1 MKPSKPRDLRL
12 LAWWAGSRAPL
23 DLPDLAATLEVA
35 RVHCKMKPERFEALF
50 SEFAP
55 WLTPYVSERLKR
67 RRNGLSASPRS
78 QPAWLADHRRRMA
91 PKRAK
96 AKKPSPWFTDWMF
109 QRLRQS
115 REIEDA
121 ALRIATL
128 NGMMARIMA
137 RSLPDSFECDPGMKA
152 WLAFD
157 KKELPIKEKRLLIRA
172 ADEEI
177 HHRAA

>member
-1 MKPSKPRDLRL
+1 
-12 LAWWAGSRAPL
+12 
-23 DLPDLAATLEVA
+23 
-35 RVHCKMKPERFEALF
+35 MKPERFEALF

-55 WLTPYVSERLKR
+55 WLSVYVSERLR
-67 RRNGLSASPRS
+67 RRKNGLSASPRH

-96 AKKPSPWFTDWMF
+96 AKKSSPWFTDWMF
-109 QRLRQS
+109 QRLSKS

-121 ALRIATL
+121 ALRVATL
-128 NGMMARIMA
+128 NGMMARIMS
-137 RSLPDSFECDPGMKA
+137 RSLPDWFECDPGMKA

-157 KKELPIKEKRLLIRA
+157 KNELRIREKRLLIRA

-177 HHRAA
+177 HRRAA